1 MLGRTSRGAI
11 CLLDRTLGAR
21 SLIHV
26 ANMTRRDPGGM
37 SPRVPS
43 FPRARMARNAR
54 PPEETLAGRPRR
66 AHDRVVHHLRA
77 RSRLVL
83 AAAAAALLLGTR
95 DGKADIY
102 SYVDSAGVLHFTNQ
116 PPPKNGK
123 GADGKWK
130 LYAKSKD
137 GPTAGKLPANWV
149 PRPFGGGGV
158 ERYTRY
164 DDVIREA
171 AGYYQLPEAFV
182 RAIIKTESDFDP
194 TALSI
199 AGAQGL
205 MQLMPETAN
214 HLQVTDAWDPRE
226 NIYGGCRY
234 LRILANMF
242 NGDLDLT
249 IAAYNAGEGAV
260 IRAGGIPD
268 IPETQDYVIKVKAWY
283 RRYRVLDP
291 VEASVG
297 SGEP

>member
-1 MLGRTSRGAI
+1 ML
-11 CLLDRTLGAR
+11 AR
-21 SLIHV
+21 SGLV
-26 ANMTRRDPGGM
+26 
-37 SPRVPS
+37 
-43 FPRARMARNAR
+43 
-54 PPEETLAGRPRR
+54 
-66 AHDRVVHHLRA
+66 
-77 RSRLVL
+77 VL
-83 AAAAAALLLGTR
+83 AAAAALLVGAR
-95 DGKADIY
+95 DGHADIY
-102 SYVDSAGVLHFTNQ
+102 QYIDADGVLHFTNQ
-116 PPPKNGK
+116 PQGK
-123 GADGKWK
+123 TGKAPWK

-137 GPTAGKLPANWV
+137 APQGKLPAGWT

-164 DDVIREA
+164 DDIIHEA

-194 TALSI
+194 TALSV

-205 MQLMPETAN
+205 MQLMPGTAN
-214 HLQVTDAWDPRE
+214 QLQVTDAWDPRE

-260 IRAGGIPD
+260 IRAGGIPN
-268 IPETQDYVIKVKAWY
+268 IAETQDYVIKVKAWY
-283 RRYRVLDP
+283 RRYRALDP

-297 SGEP
+297 GGEP